1 MSKFKIQGVGL
12 DTTKL
17 DYSPGEEM
25 EFDYLY
31 TSILANNEEAIYDY
45 VSRCSGS
52 PLVTR
57 LSFLDRSSEAIGL
70 HLDQLGRATVDLL
83 LVDASCDFIKYAD
96 DLSSLVDYKYVDVI
110 GVYGPETPER
120 LDEIKTVLPN
130 LKYIGLE
137 LSPLNFNYEV
147 VKWAKDNGV
156 DIVGFNPFGGNISAQ
171 GMIDSFTVPYLLE
184 FFGTHTTLGFL
195 SSRDMFSARQDKDYL
210 EKLIGRDIENPK
222 LYNLEKSMYKLY
234 KPIKKAIGVSLKLDL
249 NHTLPLGFS
258 DSLFDPSDLDIR
270 FGEAL
275 TETRDLDVV
284 VGGIEDEVYEYYRE
298 FKTPEDT
305 ESDLAILALFRPHV
319 KDLLISRFPGWIISE
334 NRAGEKIF
342 VYSAVYVS
350 YRGHGIFKRIKET
363 KTRNF
368 LLQINNKSLEF
379 CEIFVPEN
387 NESAEQK
394 ELDS

>member
-12 DTTKL
+12 DTTNL
-17 DYSPGEEM
+17 DYSPGEDM

-45 VSRCSGS
+45 VVQCPGA

-57 LSFLDRSSEAIGL
+57 LSFLDRASEAVGL
-70 HLDQLGRATVDLL
+70 HLDQIGRRMIDLL
-83 LVDASCDFIKYAD
+83 LVDASCDFVKYAD
-96 DLSSLVDYKYVDVI
+96 DLSALVDFNYVDVI
-110 GVYGPETPER
+110 GVYGPKTPER
-120 LDEIKTVLPN
+120 LEEIKTVLPN

-147 VKWAKDNGV
+147 VKWARDNEV
-156 DIVGFNPFGGNISAQ
+156 DIIGFNPFGGHISAQ
-171 GMIDSFTVPYLLE
+171 GVIDSFTVPYLLE
-184 FFGTHTTLGFL
+184 FFGAHTTLGFL

-210 EKLIGRDIENPK
+210 MKLVDKEMENPK
-222 LYNLEKSMYKLY
+222 LYNLEKSIYKLY

-249 NHTLPLGFS
+249 NHVLPLGFS
-258 DSLFDPSDLDIR
+258 DTLFDPSDLDIK
-270 FGEAL
+270 FGDAMVD
-275 TETRDLDVV
+275 TRDLDVL
-284 VGGIEDEVYEYYRE
+284 VGGIEDEVYNYYQE

-305 ESDLAILALFRPHV
+305 DSDLAILALFRPHV
-319 KDLLISRFPGWIISE
+319 KDLLINRLPGWIINE

-342 VYSAVYVS
+342 VYSAVFVS
-350 YRGHGIFKRIKET
+350 YRGRGIFRRIKET

-368 LLQINNKSLEF
+368 LLYINEKSLEF
-379 CEIFVPEN
+379 CELFVPEN
-387 NESAEQK
+387 NESAEKK